1 MREATNWAPAGHEV
15 AFGQVQLA
23 SPASSLVRYRSIAVP
38 DDLRPLVHLS
48 SPNKLAVR
56 GHGGTAW
63 EFDLALG
70 TLTSWVRDGS
80 NLLTEPLSFALYRA
94 LTDNDRGGRF
104 GQEWRAR
111 RMHQIR
117 THPLNTKWG
126 EKRES
131 GIAEVVATTRVAA
144 PVLNWSVVCTTTFRF
159 SGRDVHIHVHAR
171 PQGELLP
178 GTFARFGIRLGLAG
192 AERARWFGRGP
203 GEAYVDKKASQKMGN
218 WEETIDGLFVDY
230 EYPQDGG
237 NRTDVRWVEFLGK
250 EKDKRLLRARFGD
263 LDGASFQ
270 ALHYGT
276 EDLDETEHPYEL
288 YKRKREDTVVHLDWA
303 HHGIGTGSCGPAT
316 LPQYELRTDREFE
329 YEILLD

>member
-1 MREATNWAPAGHEV
+1 
-15 AFGQVQLA
+15 
-23 SPASSLVRYRSIAVP
+23 
-38 DDLRPLVHLS
+38 LVHLS
-48 SPNKLAVR
+48 TPSKLAIR
-56 GHGGTAW
+56 GRAGNAW
-63 EFDLALG
+63 VFDLALG
-70 TLTSWVRDGS
+70 TLTSWVKDDA
-80 NLLTEPLSFALYRA
+80 NLLSEPLSFALYRA

-117 THPLNTKWG
+117 THPLTTKWG
-126 EKRES
+126 VRRES

-144 PVLNWSVVCTTTFRF
+144 PVLNWSVVCVTTFLF
-159 SGRDVHIHVHAR
+159 SGRDVHIHVRAK

-178 GTFARFGIRLGLAG
+178 GTFARFGLRFGLAG
-192 AERARWFGRGP
+192 VERARWFGRGP
-203 GEAYVDKKASQKMGN
+203 GEGYVDKKASQKMGN
-218 WEETIDGLFVDY
+218 WDETIDGLFVDY

-237 NRTDVRWVEFLGK
+237 NRTDVRWVEFLGRRDSASK
-250 EKDKRLLRARFGD
+250 SDEAGRDGEDEGGESKKQTRLLRARFGD

-288 YKRKREDTVVHLDWA
+288 YKRKRDDTVVHLDWA

-316 LPQYELRTDREFE
+316 LPQYELRTDQEFE